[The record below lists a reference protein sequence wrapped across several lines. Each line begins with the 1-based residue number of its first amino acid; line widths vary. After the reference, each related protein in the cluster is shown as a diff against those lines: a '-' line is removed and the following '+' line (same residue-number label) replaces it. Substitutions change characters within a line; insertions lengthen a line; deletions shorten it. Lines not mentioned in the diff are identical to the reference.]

1 VVARRE
7 STLCGSQ
14 GRAGEDFHRSN
25 FGPLNRVLW
34 NEKCPTMERRGNSSM
49 DLTEQR
55 ALKRG
60 WQLYL
65 AAVPLCGLIILF
77 AHFLQHLGLSF
88 NPILWASAEIIAALL
103 GFTIAAN
110 VLVRFHGTADRFSL
124 FLGTA
129 FGLDGLIQLGGILE
143 MRGEFSG
150 AALPLR
156 VPLYWMAGRTL
167 LGLLLLAA
175 IGLEKWLP
183 WPREAKRTIFAV
195 LSVVAA
201 TAGLTGI
208 IFLSLTHGP
217 AIHPGSLMPRPWDLF
232 PAGIFLAG
240 AIVLHRSPYRLRSAF
255 GGSLVW
261 VAGMNAACHLI
272 ATQSAHLL
280 DAPAIAAQVLN
291 SLSYTVLLGATL
303 VDNVRLF
310 GQVRDRAVSDSL
322 TGLANYRRFIEA
334 LQSELER
341 SGRTNRPFSILLMDL
356 DKLKEIND
364 RLGHQTGTRAICR
377 VAEVLRQH
385 CRAVDT
391 AARYGGDEFALL
403 LPETNDMAARRV
415 AYRIKRHLENS
426 TEEPKLSV
434 SIGVATHPPSGSSA
448 QHLLEC
454 ADRELYTQKA
464 GRGRKVHLRGDR

>member
-1 VVARRE
+1 
-7 STLCGSQ
+7 
-14 GRAGEDFHRSN
+14 
-25 FGPLNRVLW
+25 
-34 NEKCPTMERRGNSSM
+34 MERHGNSPM
-49 DLTEQR
+49 DPTEQR
-55 ALKRG
+55 ALKPS
-60 WQLYL
+60 WQICL
-65 AAVPLCGLIILF
+65 AAALVCGAIILF

-88 NPILWASAEIIAALL
+88 NPILWASAEVIAALL

-129 FGLDGLIQLGGILE
+129 FGLDGLIQLGGILA

-150 AALPLR
+150 SALPLR

-183 WPREAKRTIFAV
+183 WPRQARRTIFAV

-201 TAGLTGI
+201 TAALTGI
-208 IFLSLTHGP
+208 VFVFLTQGP
-217 AIHPGSLMPRPWDLF
+217 TIHPKSLLPRPWDLF
-232 PAGIFLAG
+232 PAGLFLA
-240 AIVLHRSPYRLRSAF
+240 ATILLYRSPYRLRSAF

-261 VAGMNAACHLI
+261 VAGMNAACHLV
-272 ATQSAHLL
+272 ATQSAQLL

-291 SLSYTVLLGATL
+291 SLSYLVLLGATL

-364 RLGHQTGTRAICR
+364 RLGHQSGTRAICR
-377 VAEVLRQH
+377 VAEVLREH
-385 CRAVDT
+385 CRTVDT

-403 LPETNDMAARRV
+403 LPETNELAARRV
-415 AYRIKRHLENS
+415 ASRIKRHLENS

-434 SIGVATHPPSGSSA
+434 SVGVATHPPNGTSA
-448 QHLLEC
+448 QHLMES
-454 ADRELYTQKA
+454 ADRELYMQKA
-464 GRGRKVHLRGDR
+464 LHGRKVHLRGR

>member
-1 VVARRE
+1 ME
-7 STLCGSQ
+7 W
-14 GRAGEDFHRSN
+14 HR
-25 FGPLNRVLW
+25 
-34 NEKCPTMERRGNSSM
+34 NSSM

-55 ALKRG
+55 TLKRG
-60 WQLYL
+60 WQIYL
-65 AAVPLCGLIILF
+65 AAAPLCGLIILF

-124 FLGTA
+124 FLGMA

-150 AALPLR
+150 AAIPLR

-217 AIHPGSLMPRPWDLF
+217 AIHPGSLMPRPWDLL

-240 AIVLHRSPYRLRSAF
+240 AIVLHRSSYRLRSAF
-255 GGSLVW
+255 GGSVVW

-291 SLSYTVLLGATL
+291 SLSYTVLLAATL
-303 VDNVRLF
+303 IDNVRLF

-403 LPETNDMAARRV
+403 LPETNDIAARRV
-415 AYRIKRHLENS
+415 ASRIKRHLETS

-454 ADRELYTQKA
+454 ADRELYAQKA